1 MLPPVRVKTC
11 PDPRWGI
18 LAPFLAVLL
27 IVGGTGIFVRVYHGS
42 IEGDHKLDP
51 AFPRA
56 GRPFRIMIPPGSS
69 GKKAAT
75 LLLVVTKESRSPY
88 APGRWPVPSTVMRL
102 VLADSPDPRPVILS
116 LDDPG
121 LYQIRIIE
129 TSSGMSRLSRKVRV
143 VLPAS
148 FLGDT
153 LLLSTLALAG
163 TGTAILAGRRMAF
176 QIGTKR
182 RLMLILFLDLS
193 ALFVFG
199 SLAEVPER
207 RIEAI
212 PLAFGN
218 APPTE
223 GLLSLREQ
231 VWQGGAGTWDSI
243 GHDRLLF
250 QGPIVWGAK
259 ITPPL
264 LSIYEPGLLRTT
276 VALPRQRGPRLRILR
291 KFVRIRQDN
300 PSEKMRDLCLFLGL
314 VFFSALFFVGNLPL
328 RNNASKSPE

>member
-163 TGTAILAGRRMAF
+163 RRMAF

-231 VWQGGAGTWDSI
+231 VWQGGPEHGIRSDTTGFFSR
-243 GHDRLLF
+243 GRSSGEQRSRLRSF
-250 QGPIVWGAK
+250 PFMSRVFF
-259 ITPPL
+259 
-264 LSIYEPGLLRTT
+264 
-276 VALPRQRGPRLRILR
+276 GPRWLSRAKEDR
-291 KFVRIRQDN
+291 AF
-300 PSEKMRDLCLFLGL
+300 G
-314 VFFSALFFVGNLPL
+314 FSGNLSGFGRTIRP
-328 RNNASKSPE
+328 KK